1 MSYERFAYT
10 YDRLMREM
18 PYGDWLRFAREAW
31 NEYGITPKT
40 IVDLGCG
47 TGNIAIPLGL
57 EGFDV
62 TGIDLSEDMLAVA
75 LQKAENQQSLL
86 KGGSLKWIHQD
97 MREWQLMEP
106 VDVVISLCD
115 CMNYLLEET
124 DIVQAFRQ
132 TYQGLKPRGLF
143 LFDVHTPKQLKNYA
157 ESQPFSLNEEDIA
170 YIWTSEYDEEQMKID
185 HALTIFIQ
193 DEEEKDSFQR
203 IEEHHSQR
211 AYPLKWLEQQLFA
224 AGFSEVRQA
233 ADFRW
238 QLPIPSTERA
248 FFAARK

>member
-1 MSYERFAYT
+1 
-10 YDRLMREM
+10 
-18 PYGDWLRFAREAW
+18 
-31 NEYGITPKT
+31 
-40 IVDLGCG
+40 
-47 TGNIAIPLGL
+47 
-57 EGFDV
+57 
-62 TGIDLSEDMLAVA
+62 
-75 LQKAENQQSLL
+75 
-86 KGGSLKWIHQD
+86 

>member
-75 LQKAENQQSLL
+75 LQKAENQNPCS
-86 KGGSLKWIHQD
+86 K
-97 MREWQLMEP
+97 
-106 VDVVISLCD
+106 
-115 CMNYLLEET
+115 
-124 DIVQAFRQ
+124 
-132 TYQGLKPRGLF
+132 
-143 LFDVHTPKQLKNYA
+143 
-157 ESQPFSLNEEDIA
+157 
-170 YIWTSEYDEEQMKID
+170 
-185 HALTIFIQ
+185 
-193 DEEEKDSFQR
+193 
-203 IEEHHSQR
+203 
-211 AYPLKWLEQQLFA
+211 A
-224 AGFSEVRQA
+224 AH
-233 ADFRW
+233 
-238 QLPIPSTERA
+238 
-248 FFAARK
+248 